1 MKQKIAIVAA
11 ACLITVFY
19 LGQGQAS
26 VEWKID
32 QILKL
37 EKPPLDIAV
46 ALSGRWIYVLT
57 TEGNLKIYTPNG
69 RLEDTISV
77 GKHIEGLRIGPWEGK
92 LILTS
97 KTEKTVQLL
106 SLSFIQKINTQGS
119 PVKGNPNAE
128 VEIITFGDFQ

>member
-1 MKQKIAIVAA
+1 MKQKIAIVAV

-19 LGQGQAS
+19 FGQGQAS
-26 VEWKID
+26 VDWRVIEM
-32 QILKL
+32 LKL

-46 ALSGRWIYVLT
+46 ALSGKWIYVLT
-57 TEGNLKIYTPNG
+57 DEGNLEIYTPNG

-77 GKHIEGLRIGPWEGK
+77 GKHIEGLRVSPWEGK

-97 KTEKTVQLL
+97 KSEKTVQLL
-106 SLSFIQKINTQGS
+106 SLSFIQKINTQGA
-119 PVKGNPNAE
+119 PVKGNPNAD

>member
-32 QILKL
+32 QMLKL

-46 ALSGRWIYVLT
+46 ALSGKWIYVLT
-57 TEGNLKIYTPNG
+57 TEGNLEIYTPNG

-77 GKHIEGLRIGPWEGK
+77 GKHIEGLRISPWQGK